1 MSQNNRGDMLPQ
13 GELNIKHSGTRKVG
27 LWWKI
32 KNTLRWSFLRGWFVT
47 QIIAPLVSPL
57 GLLVSYG
64 KLSAVKISLSA
75 EDRHYFDYL
84 IRQARQE
91 PDEEKSKRMIEAAQK
106 WAWQNGMK
114 TDYGVLGYRVVT
126 TAFVS
131 FVVDQ
136 LQTETSV
143 FGDFKY
149 HDAGVGTTAEA
160 NGDTGIETT
169 DGESRATGTQTESAA
184 NAYRSVGTISYTSTK
199 AVTEHGLFND
209 ATTGT
214 LMDRTVFS
222 AVNVVSGDS
231 IQFTY
236 TLTLSAGG

>member
-1 MSQNNRGDMLPQ
+1 MSVFRMFQTPQNIRPRGKLSVKKITPP
-13 GELNIKHSGTRKVG
+13 GPGWRWLLSNI
-27 LWWKI
+27 
-32 KNTLRWSFLRGWFVT
+32 LRPAFVRGWLAYHV
-47 QIIAPLVSPL
+47 ARPLAQL
-57 GLLVSYG
+57 FGLLVICA
-64 KLSAVKISLSA
+64 KL
-75 EDRHYFDYL
+75 E
-84 IRQARQE
+84 ARVIKA
-91 PDEEKSKRMIEAAQK
+91 DGRMI
-106 WAWQNGMK
+106 N
-114 TDYGVLGYRVVT
+114 YGVLGYRVVT
-126 TAFVS
+126 TAFVN

-149 HDAGVGTTAEA
+149 HDAGVGTTAE
-160 NGDTGIETT
+160 NITDTGIETT
-169 DGESRATGTQTESAA
+169 DGESRATGTQTESAS
-184 NAYRSVGTISYTSTK
+184 NAYRSVGTITYTSTK

-222 AVNVVSGDS
+222 AVNVVNGDS